1 MIDSLAAMEIHGNS
15 GDAVHTILLLALFV
29 AVQYFNR

>member
-15 GDAVHTILLLALFV
+15 GEALHTILIISVFA
-29 AVQYFNR
+29 AIQYFNR